1 MIPPIAI
8 RYLPHA
14 MAVLA
19 ALGAAAWVYSG
30 IWDRGYDSCKAK
42 WDKATAE
49 AMIARDAELD
59 VARLRGEALSAGLAA
74 KERELSNLSREY
86 LTYANAITGNCPD
99 SLGVLTAAA
108 AAGQALPAAPG
119 PSTDPPA
126 TVGAAAI
133 ASNIA
138 ENYTRAW
145 DCIARYNAILDWHAG
160 LEGSLTKKKE
170 ENGYQG
176 ATR

>member
-1 MIPPIAI
+1 VIPAAI
-8 RYLPHA
+8 VRFLPHILGS
-14 MAVLA
+14 LA
-19 ALGAAAWVYSG
+19 ALGVAAWVYSN
-30 IWDRGYDSCKAK
+30 IWDRGYDSCKEK
-42 WDKATAE
+42 WNQAAAE
-49 AMIARDAELD
+49 SMLARDAVLD
-59 VARLRGEALSAGLAA
+59 VARLRGDALSAKLVE

-86 LTYANAITGNCPD
+86 LTYANSIVGHCPNT
-99 SLGVLTAAA
+99 LGVLTAAA

-119 PSTDPPA
+119 PSPNPPA

-170 ENGYQG
+170 EEK
-176 ATR
+176 

>member
-1 MIPPIAI
+1 VIPAAI
-8 RYLPHA
+8 VRFLPHILGS
-14 MAVLA
+14 LA
-19 ALGAAAWVYSG
+19 ALGVAAWVYSN
-30 IWDRGYDSCKAK
+30 IWDRGYDSCKEK
-42 WDKATAE
+42 WNQAAAE
-49 AMIARDAELD
+49 SMLARDAVLD
-59 VARLRGEALSAGLAA
+59 VARLRGDALSAKLVE

-86 LTYANAITGNCPD
+86 LTYANSIVGHCPNT
-99 SLGVLTAAA
+99 LGVLTAAA

-170 ENGYQG
+170 EEK
-176 ATR
+176 